1 LAGAGEFGGEFT
13 TDEHILRELSVLE
26 DNLHGF
32 SVFPVQDSHYHLLT
46 EKDTDRC
53 MPTTDFDRLFD
64 CVIDADLESYALTKG
79 SESYFRICI
88 QIVWT
93 RLSLSVTIKI
103 ITIQKAS
110 VETEYSILGRGRMV

>member
-13 TDEHILRELSVLE
+13 TDEYNLRELSVLE

-53 MPTTDFDRLFD
+53 MPTADFDSLFD
-64 CVIDADLESYALTKG
+64 CVIDADLESYAFTKG
-79 SESYFRICI
+79 SESYFRIYI

-93 RLSLSVTIKI
+93 RLSLRDGVFDTWTRSNGLIVQIVI
-103 ITIQKAS
+103 NF
-110 VETEYSILGRGRMV
+110 